1 MARIQRNYPD
11 NGFHGI
17 GIVHGKH
24 DHNIGTLW
32 RSAYIL
38 GASFIFT
45 VGRAYKP
52 QTSDVVTAWARIPL
66 YHYDTIEDL
75 KKHLPYSTRIVAIE
89 LDEKSV
95 PLETYNHPERAVYI
109 LGNESNGLPEPFLAE
124 CHDIVQLPG
133 GFSLNVAVA
142 GSIVLYDLVAK
153 RDCVLPKSS

>member
-1 MARIQRNYPD
+1 MARIQRDYPN
-11 NGFHGI
+11 NGFYGI

-52 QTSDVVTAWARIPL
+52 QTSDVVSAWARIPL
-66 YHYDTIEDL
+66 YHYDTIDEL
-75 KKHLPYSTRIVAIE
+75 KKNLPYSTRIVAIE
-89 LDEKSV
+89 LDKKSV
-95 PLETYNHPERAVYI
+95 ALEKYKHPERAAYI
-109 LGNESNGLPEPFLAE
+109 LGNEINGLPESVLAA

-133 GFSLNVAVA
+133 SFSLNVSVA

-153 RDCVLPKSS
+153 RERILP